1 MPEPTAKAPVPNPT
15 ANSNANSAANAA
27 ARSVPDSAKPGKTP
41 EKKPH
46 RDSIRESLE
55 TIVFVVVLVFLLKQF
70 VVEAFVIP
78 TGSMAE
84 TLYGY
89 QKNIH
94 CPECGFDFPVN
105 SSEEV
110 EDDARGFRG
119 LIQGY
124 CCPNCRYKHR
134 FLDKEDRPYN
144 SSGDRVLVHKA
155 QYHKYPPARG
165 DVVVFKYPV
174 SPQKFLGAQNYIKRL
189 WGLGGE
195 TIAIWRGDLYVTD
208 SLSFPP
214 PEPDENGFPRPEDLW
229 INDFCYNRSRSHHG
243 NRDEWQ
249 PDFRLSAAL
258 DRHEPIR
265 RERAEQAVNRFQ
277 QSQESGFTDAGGF
290 RLIRKSDEIL
300 EAMKR
305 IVYDGDHQSKF
316 LINRGV
322 PPRWKA
328 QTNDWTPDNVTMPK
342 VFKHSGADLGWIRYR
357 HLVVEDFNSIPEVAG
372 KPVVQAQPIDNY
384 MGYNYN
390 RGHQPYWVGD
400 LILECQANF
409 LDANAE
415 VTLELSKG
423 AHRYLAKFAG
433 GNVTLVRT
441 GPNGKEL
448 GTKPSGITGAGVR
461 RLKFANVDC
470 SLRVWVDGHK
480 IDFGTAG
487 DYDPSPAPKEYDPN
501 DTRGEGWVQA
511 NDIDAPASIGATNT
525 VEISKLKLWR
535 DTYFTPISN
544 DAHVA
549 EIVDTFYVQPGHYL
563 CFGDN
568 SAQSSD
574 SRVWGSVPE
583 RLMLGKASF
592 VFFPLDRIGFIK

>member
-1 MPEPTAKAPVPNPT
+1 MPETIAAPTT
-15 ANSNANSAANAA
+15 AT
-27 ARSVPDSAKPGKTP
+27 RSVPEAAKPGKSP

-46 RDSIRESLE
+46 RDSVRESLE

-89 QKNIH
+89 QKNID
-94 CPECGFDFPVN
+94 CPECGYNFPVN

-110 EDDARGFRG
+110 EDDPRGFRHA
-119 LIQGY
+119 IDGY

-134 FLDKEDRPYN
+134 FKQDEIRPYN

-155 QYHKYPPARG
+155 WYHKYGPQRG

-174 SPQKFLGAQNYIKRL
+174 APQKYLGAQNYIKRL

-195 TIAIWRGDLYVTD
+195 TIVIWRGDLYVTD

-214 PEPDENGFPRPEDLW
+214 PGPDEHGYPRAEDHW
-229 INDFCYNRSRSHHG
+229 INDFCYNKRASH
-243 NRDEWQ
+243 RDYNPSEWSPGFELQ
-249 PDFRLSAAL
+249 QAL
-258 DRHEPIR
+258 ERHSEV
-265 RERAEQAVNRFQ
+265 RERYASEALARFTA
-277 QSQESGFTDAGGF
+277 SQEAGFTDAGGF
-290 RLIRKSDEIL
+290 RLIRKSDEVL

-305 IVYDGDHQSKF
+305 IVYDSDHQSKY
-316 LINRGV
+316 LANAGV
-322 PPRWKA
+322 PARWTA
-328 QTNDWTPDNVTMPK
+328 QTNDWTPDNATMPK
-342 VFKHSGADLGWIRYR
+342 SFKHVGANLGWLRYR
-357 HLVVEDFNSIPEVAG
+357 HLAVDDFGSIPVVAG
-372 KPVVQAQPIDNY
+372 KPVVPPQPIDNH
-384 MGYNYN
+384 MGYNHN

-400 LILECQANF
+400 LMIECQANF
-409 LDANAE
+409 TDPNAE

-423 AHRYLAKFAG
+423 PHRYHAKFAG

-448 GTKPSGITGAGVR
+448 ATKPSGIAGAGVR
-461 RLKFANVDC
+461 RLKFANIDC
-470 SLRVWVDGHK
+470 SLRVWVDGRK
-480 IDFGTAG
+480 IDFGSAG
-487 DYDPSPAPKEYDPN
+487 DYDPTPAPKEYDAN
-501 DTRGEGWVQA
+501 DTRGEGWTQA
-511 NDIDAPASIGATNT
+511 NDIDAPAGIGASHG
-525 VEISKLKLWR
+525 VEVSKLKLWR
-535 DTYFTPISN
+535 DTYFTPVSN
-544 DAHVA
+544 GFRIA
-549 EIVDTFYVQPGHYL
+549 EIADAFHVQPGHYL

>member
-1 MPEPTAKAPVPNPT
+1 MPETMTAPTVPNAAKP
-15 ANSNANSAANAA
+15 ANA
-27 ARSVPDSAKPGKTP
+27 P
-41 EKKPH
+41 EKKPA
-46 RDSIRESLE
+46 RDQIRESLE

-89 QKNIH
+89 QKNID
-94 CPECGFDFPVN
+94 CPECGFAFPVN

-110 EDDARGFRG
+110 EGDGRGF
-119 LIQGY
+119 LHAIDGY

-134 FLDKEDRPYN
+134 FKDKELRPDN

-155 QYHKYPPARG
+155 QYHKFPPQRG

-174 SPQKFLGAQNYIKRL
+174 APQKHLGAQNYIKRL

-195 TIAIWRGDLYVTD
+195 TIALWRGDVYVCD

-214 PEPDENGFPRPEDLW
+214 PAPDENGYPRAEDHW
-229 INDFCYNRSRSHHG
+229 INDFCYNKRATR
-243 NRDEWQ
+243 RDYNPAEWA
-249 PDFRLSAAL
+249 PDFHLAQALERHDEARDRNAAAAL
-258 DRHEPIR
+258 E
-265 RERAEQAVNRFQ
+265 RFQ
-277 QSQESGFTDAGGF
+277 ASQEAGFRDAGGF
-290 RLIRKSDEIL
+290 RLVRKADAVL
-300 EAMKR
+300 DAMKR
-305 IVYDGDHQSKF
+305 IVYDSDHQSKY
-316 LINRGV
+316 LANGGV

-328 QTNDWTPDNVTMPK
+328 QTDDWTADNATMPK
-342 VFKHSGADLGWIRYR
+342 SFKHAGPNLGWLRYR
-357 HLVVEDFNSIPEVAG
+357 HLAVEDFNAIPIVAG
-372 KPVVQAQPIDNY
+372 QPVVPAQPIDNH
-384 MGYNYN
+384 MGYNHN

-400 LILECQANF
+400 LMLECQANF
-409 LDANAE
+409 ADPNAE
-415 VTLELSKG
+415 VSLELSKG
-423 AHRYLAKFAG
+423 EHRYLAKFAG
-433 GNVTLVRT
+433 GNVTLLRT

-448 GTKPSGITGAGVR
+448 AVKPSGIAGAGVR

-470 SLRVWVDGHK
+470 SLRVWVDGRK

-487 DYDPSPAPKEYDPN
+487 DYDPSPAPKAYDPN
-501 DTRGEGWVQA
+501 DARGEGWTQA
-511 NDIDAPASIGATNT
+511 NDIDSPASIGASHG
-525 VEISKLKLWR
+525 VEVAKIKLWR
-535 DTYFTPISN
+535 DTYFTPVSSGFR
-544 DAHVA
+544 VA
-549 EIVDTFYVQPGHYL
+549 EIADAFYVQPGHYL

-592 VFFPLDRIGFIK
+592 VFFPLDRLGFIK

>member
-1 MPEPTAKAPVPNPT
+1 MPDPIAKTPASV
-15 ANSNANSAANAA
+15 ANSI
-27 ARSVPDSAKPGKTP
+27 PDSAKPKKEP
-41 EKKPH
+41 EKKTP

-89 QKNIH
+89 QKNIK
-94 CPECGFDFPVN
+94 CPECGYDFPVN

-110 EDDARGFRG
+110 EEDRNGFRTQ
-119 LIQGY
+119 IDGY
-124 CCPNCRYKHR
+124 CCPNCRYKYR
-134 FLDKEDRPYN
+134 FKAEEPRPYN

-155 QYHKYPPARG
+155 QYHKFPPARG

-174 SPQKFLGAQNYIKRL
+174 SPQKHLGAQNYIKRL

-195 TIAIWRGDLYVTD
+195 TIAIWRGDLYETNG
-208 SLSFPP
+208 LAFPP
-214 PEPDENGFPRPEDLW
+214 PEPDANGYPRAEDLW
-229 INDFCYNRSRSHHG
+229 INDFCYNTKATH
-243 NRDEWQ
+243 RDYPGHEWM
-249 PDFRLSAAL
+249 PEDPLRDAL
-258 DRHEPIR
+258 DRLEPQR
-265 RERAEQAVNRFQ
+265 AERATAAANRFLL
-277 QSQESGFTDAGGF
+277 SKESGFSDSGGF
-290 RLIRKSDEIL
+290 RLIRKSDAVL

-305 IVYDGDHQSKF
+305 IVYDSDHQSNYLANK
-316 LINRGV
+316 GV

-328 QTNDWTPDNVTMPK
+328 GTDDWTPDNATMPK
-342 VFKHSGADLGWIRYR
+342 VFRHTGANLGWLRYR
-357 HLVVEDFNSIPEVAG
+357 HLAVDDFNSIPIVAG
-372 KPVVQAQPIDNY
+372 QPVVPPVPIDNM
-384 MGYNYN
+384 MGYNHN
-390 RGHQPYWVGD
+390 RGHQPFWVPD

-409 LDANAE
+409 TDPNAE

-423 AHRYLAKFAG
+423 PNRFHAMFAG

-448 GTKPSGITGAGVR
+448 ATKPSGINGAGSH

-470 SLRVWVDGHK
+470 SLRVWVDGRK
-480 IDFGTAG
+480 VDFGTAG
-487 DYDPSPAPKEYDPN
+487 DYDPSVPKDYDPN
-501 DTRGEGWVQA
+501 DSRGEGWVAA
-511 NDIDAPASIGATNT
+511 NDLEAPASIGASHG
-525 VEISKLKLWR
+525 VEVSKLKLWR
-535 DTYFTPISN
+535 DTYFTPVSS
-544 DAHVA
+544 AFRVA

-574 SRVWGSVPE
+574 SRVWGSVPD